1 MAYLNNLT
9 MLNLCCDN
17 RQVEVISDED
27 LIFFQFEKGCFS
39 LMRVHHLHMNNVM
52 AKYKEYANSPLQKL
66 QYDMGEDRWLCT
78 LMLMQGGRI
87 EYEAGSH
94 CFTFAPEELEE
105 FYKLRLKN
113 ISWVVRQK
121 MCFSWHVSS
130 FY

>member
-1 MAYLNNLT
+1 
-9 MLNLCCDN
+9 
-17 RQVEVISDED
+17 
-27 LIFFQFEKGCFS
+27 
-39 LMRVHHLHMNNVM
+39 MRVHHLHMNNVM

-121 MCFSWHVSS
+121 NVFFMACFIFLLKFSS
-130 FY
+130 ESN

>member
-1 MAYLNNLT
+1 
-9 MLNLCCDN
+9 
-17 RQVEVISDED
+17 
-27 LIFFQFEKGCFS
+27 
-39 LMRVHHLHMNNVM
+39 MRVHHLHMNNVM

-105 FYKLRLKN
+105 FYKLRLKK
-113 ISWVVRQK
+113 IFPGLLDKKCVFHGMFHLFIEIFK
-121 MCFSWHVSS
+121 
-130 FY
+130 